1 MKLSDVK
8 IENDQIVLK
17 FDFRTHGIDDDIT
30 MMHDLKLWSNPKQV
44 CEDLVNTANGI
55 IDTLELDM
63 EIKSIETQSDISSQD
78 LSDRWG

>member
-17 FDFRTHGIDDDIT
+17 FDFRTYGIGDDIT
-30 MMHDLKLWSNPKQV
+30 MSHDLKLWSSPKQV

-55 IDTLELDM
+55 IDTLELDL
-63 EIKSIETQSDISSQD
+63 EIKKVDNKSDISSQD

>member
-17 FDFRTHGIDDDIT
+17 FDFRTYGIGDDIT
-30 MMHDLKLWSNPKQV
+30 ITHDLKLWSNPKQV

-55 IDTLELDM
+55 IDTLKLDM
-63 EIKSIETQSDISSQD
+63 EIKSVETKSDISSQD

>member
-1 MKLSDVK
+1 MKLSK
-8 IENDQIVLK
+8 IATNKNQIKLTFDYRIYGLGEN
-17 FDFRTHGIDDDIT
+17 IT
-30 MMHDLKLWSNPKQV
+30 LIHDLKLGSSPKQV

-63 EIKSIETQSDISSQD
+63 EIKSVETKSDISEQD

>member
-1 MKLSDVK
+1 MY
-8 IENDQIVLK
+8 
-17 FDFRTHGIDDDIT
+17 GIGDDIT

-63 EIKSIETQSDISSQD
+63 EIKSVETKSDISEQD
-78 LSDRWG
+78 LADRWG

>member
-17 FDFRTHGIDDDIT
+17 FDFRTYGIGDNIT
-30 MMHDLKLWSNPKQV
+30 IKHDLKLWSNPKQV
-44 CEDLVNTANGI
+44 CKDLVNTANGI

-63 EIKSIETQSDISSQD
+63 EIKSIETKSDISEQD